1 MITNL
6 GCAVPPDPFAFLH
19 FILNG
24 GRPIQG
30 CHFIMTEQTPV
41 TETSATKVP
50 ALPDAQ
56 TVTSVQHFTDRLF
69 SFRVTRPQS
78 LRFRSGEFVMI
89 GLMGDNGRPLLRAY
103 SIASPSW
110 DDELEF
116 YSIKVPDG
124 PLTSKLQHIQPG
136 DEIILKPKPVGT
148 LVHDALLPGK
158 RLYFFATGTG
168 FAPFASLLREP
179 ETYENYD
186 EVIVTHTCRDVDE
199 LTYGR
204 DLIEGLKTDEMMIE
218 LLGKENLGK
227 IKYYPTTTREES
239 PKMGRITTLIENGEM
254 FSDLGVPPLDPA
266 VDRAMVCGSLSFNLD
281 IKALMEAAGL
291 NEGAN
296 SEPGEFVI
304 EKAFVG

>member
-1 MITNL
+1 
-6 GCAVPPDPFAFLH
+6 
-19 FILNG
+19 
-24 GRPIQG
+24 
-30 CHFIMTEQTPV
+30 MTDTAPKTP
-41 TETSATKVP
+41 T
-50 ALPDAQ
+50 LPDAQ
-56 TVTSVQHFTDRLF
+56 TVVSVQHYTDRLF
-69 SFRVTRPQS
+69 SFRVTRPAS

-89 GLMGDNGRPLLRAY
+89 GLMGDPDPKTGKQKPLLRAY

-136 DEIILKPKPVGT
+136 DALILRPKPVGT

-186 EVIVTHTCRDVDE
+186 EVIITHTCRDVEE

-204 DLIEGLKTDEMMIE
+204 DLIADLQQDEMMAE
-218 LLGKENLGK
+218 LMGDQFVDK
-227 IKYYPTTTREES
+227 IRYYPTTTREES
-239 PKMGRITTLIENGEM
+239 PKMGRITGLIETGKL
-254 FSDLGVPPLDPA
+254 FSDLGCPPLDPA
-266 VDRAMVCGSLSFNLD
+266 TDRAMVCGSLDFNHD
-281 IKALMEAAGL
+281 IKALLEKAGL
-291 NEGAN
+291 REGAN
-296 SEPGEFVI
+296 SDPKEFVV